1 MTKLNKSGVIS
12 KMYIWGWILAAMLPG
27 TSLVAQVQQTERYE
41 AIRKNSDE
49 YFTIVSLQ
57 EEGLA
62 LIREKDKYK
71 GNKQLWEVIIL
82 DPNLAE
88 TGKFDIEINQ
98 RHVLLGYEIDRNQLY
113 LLFRTGETSR
123 NSLELVELN
132 TLQGS
137 ETARYEISPELDF
150 KVTHFSKV
158 GANIILGGYVT
169 NEPAILLFETA
180 DRSIKVLPG
189 FFQKDNELVELRVN
203 QNATFN
209 AVLMD
214 RSLRSERKLVYK
226 TFDASGNLLLEDIVP
241 IEDDKSLQNS
251 LSSTLKREELVLLG
265 TFGEK
270 QGKQSL
276 GFYSMAVDP
285 FSDQKINY
293 FHFGSMENFHAYL
306 SPKRA
311 EKIKESTRDAIAD
324 GRTPSFTAH
333 VMPFR
338 IEETSEGFLM
348 LAEVYNPSSNMS
360 PYSNYPYGHPY
371 YANPYYYY
379 NPFWPGYFPGMRMYR
394 PYAYGDPMRSN
405 NDNIKLY
412 STVVAAFDPAGK
424 LLWDQSIVLD
434 EMKKPALEQVSDFY
448 SDGET
453 LHFIYKKESELKIKS
468 ISLEEGTSSDAT
480 EKIKLKAPIE
490 EVRNEK
496 ELEDGVRHW
505 IGNTFYVWGYHT
517 VRNPENKEDR
527 VRDVF
532 YINKIVVN

>member
-1 MTKLNKSGVIS
+1 MMKLKKSGVHS
-12 KMYIWGWILAAMLPG
+12 KVILSGWLFVSVLLITPLQ
-27 TSLVAQVQQTERYE
+27 AQVQQTERYE
-41 AIRKNSDE
+41 MVQKNADE
-49 YFTIVSLQ
+49 YFTVVSLE

-71 GNKQLWEVIIL
+71 GNKQLWEIIIL
-82 DPNLAE
+82 DTNLSE
-88 TGKFDIEINQ
+88 KSKFDIEINQ
-98 RHVLLGYEIDRNQLY
+98 RHMLLGYEIDKNQLY
-113 LLFRTGETSR
+113 LLFRTGETTR
-123 NSLELVELN
+123 NSLELVEVN

-137 ETARYEISPELDF
+137 ETSRYEISTELDF
-150 KVTHFSKV
+150 KVTHFNKV
-158 GANIILGGYVT
+158 GSNIILGGYVT
-169 NEPAILLFETA
+169 NEPAILLYETA
-180 DRSIKVLPG
+180 GRSIKVLPG

-241 IEDDKSLQNS
+241 IDDDKSLQNS
-251 LSSTLKREELVLLG
+251 ISSTLEREELVLLG
-265 TFGEK
+265 TWGEK

-276 GFYSMAVDP
+276 GFFSLAVDP
-285 FSDQKINY
+285 FSQQKINY
-293 FHFGSMENFHAYL
+293 FHFGMMENFLSYL

-311 EKIKESTRDAIAD
+311 EKIKESTSDAIAA
-324 GRTPSFTAH
+324 GRKPSFTTY

-338 IEETSEGFLM
+338 IAETPVGFLM

-360 PYSNYPYGHPY
+360 PYYNYPYGHPY
-371 YANPYYYY
+371 YGNPYYYY
-379 NPFWPGYFPGMRMYR
+379 NPFSPGYFPGMRMYR
-394 PYAYGDPMRSN
+394 PYAYGDPMRN
-405 NDNIKLY
+405 PDNIKLH
-412 STVVAAFDPAGK
+412 STVIAAFDASGQ

-434 EMKKPALEQVSDFY
+434 EMKRPALEQVSDFY
-448 SDGET
+448 ADGEN
-453 LHFIYKKESELKIKS
+453 LHFIYKKESELKVKT
-468 ISLEEGTSSDAT
+468 ISLEEGTASEAT
-480 EKIKLKAPIE
+480 EKIRLKAPIE

-505 IGNTFYVWGYHT
+505 VGNTFYVWGYHT

>member
-1 MTKLNKSGVIS
+1 MKLKIS
-12 KMYIWGWILAAMLPG
+12 NIRSRLFTWGWLLAAMLPA
-27 TSLVAQVQQTERYE
+27 TSVLAQVQQTERYE
-41 AIRKNSDE
+41 VDRKNSDE
-49 YFTIVSLQ
+49 YFTIVSLE

-71 GNKQLWEVIIL
+71 GNKQLWEVIML

-88 TGKFDIEINQ
+88 SSKLDIEINQ

-169 NEPAILLFETA
+169 NEPAILLFETV

-214 RSLRSERKLVYK
+214 RSQRAERKLVYK

-251 LSSTLKREELVLLG
+251 LSSTLKREELMLLG

-285 FSDQKINY
+285 FSEQKINY
-293 FHFGSMENFHAYL
+293 FHFGQMENALAYL

-311 EKIKESTRDAIAD
+311 EKIKESTRDAITD

-338 IEETSEGFLM
+338 IEETPEGFLM

-394 PYAYGDPMRSN
+394 PYAYGDPMRN

-412 STVVAAFDPAGK
+412 STVVAAFDPTGK

-434 EMKKPALEQVSDFY
+434 EMKRPALEQVSDFY

-468 ISLEEGTSSDAT
+468 ISLEEGTASEST
-480 EKIKLKAPIE
+480 EKIKLNAPIE
-490 EVRNEK
+490 EIRNEK

-505 IGNTFYVWGYHT
+505 AGNSFYVWGYHT